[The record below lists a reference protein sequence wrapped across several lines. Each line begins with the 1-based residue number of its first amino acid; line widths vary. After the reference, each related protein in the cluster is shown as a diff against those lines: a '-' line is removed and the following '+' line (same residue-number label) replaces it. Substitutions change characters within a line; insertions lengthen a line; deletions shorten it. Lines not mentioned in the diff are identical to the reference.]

1 MAECEGSEGEST
13 PECEGSECEGS
24 EGESTPEYEGSDIG
38 NKDGLIDNEMGLLAT
53 EWAYRQRNGHIGD
66 GMGLSATV
74 FVLVWVWNHRER
86 LSASVAGVV
95 ANGSTIR
102 FGFGFGPLRMVIGDG
117 LGSYRRWCGKLSA
130 IVWELLVTV
139 NGDLLG
145 FYRRWWSEARRC
157 GLKLDGGVV
166 SEK

>member
-1 MAECEGSEGEST
+1 
-13 PECEGSECEGS
+13 
-24 EGESTPEYEGSDIG
+24 
-38 NKDGLIDNEMGLLAT
+38 
-53 EWAYRQRNGHIGD
+53 
-66 GMGLSATV
+66 MGLSATV

-86 LSASVAGVV
+86 LSASVAGAV

-102 FGFGFGPLRMVIGDG
+102 FGFGFGSLRMVIGDG
-117 LGSYRRWCGKLSA
+117 LGSYRRRCGKLSA
-130 IVWELLVTV
+130 TVWELLVTV